1 MRKKILNKKTLVI
14 FSIVVAALFIGVSM
28 NPAMAKMAKREKRD
42 DLRSFV
48 NEPNIPEP
56 PTGPEPEYEIENQDS
71 EKPTNQGEEEQDA
84 DLTSVSQEEQDADL
98 TSVSQEEV
106 TDSAMVDSSE
116 EVKKEISLAE
126 LADVLETSESEIEM
140 LLEDFDYQESITS
153 YQQTINIHS
162 ELSEKQKNN
171 LAANTASKLE
181 EKDIAIE
188 DIGTIVQEYDSIKG
202 YDFETPESSE
212 MPKAI
217 SMQETATVIDPED
230 QWGNIDSD
238 EIENK
243 QLDVLWVQD
252 PDTGEWLKI
261 TGAILLLF
269 FILFASG
276 IVATMFEA
284 LIAASSGVIGG
295 YILFSGFFG

>member
-71 EKPTNQGEEEQDA
+71 EKPTNQGE
-84 DLTSVSQEEQDADL
+84 EEQDADL